1 MNYFRTHTK
10 ATASCNL
17 TIQLTTTNVTTNSPY
32 NGQIAVLVTNGTSP
46 YTYELVGVTTS
57 NNIVPSTYTFYNL
70 EPFKLYRVNVTDA
83 NGCMATATA
92 RLQYV
97 SPPPPDNLSSRD
109 YDYLIITM
117 EDTTPFV
124 FANEDPISYY
134 TNGFAFTTFMWSK
147 LYLNRNWYSKEGFID
162 IVDRNNISH
171 PEFNENP
178 PFDLYPTT
186 NRVLNSYIT
195 VSGCDYSG
203 ADRTNYYGNSYPTY
217 GKIEY
222 IINVHKYITEQKKE
236 LELDLYGGWVNYIP
250 KYPVKISFRA
260 IKNGEPYSKLW
271 VKGTTRLREQINGN
285 LVTYSYVSSN
295 DLINNELQNKVVW
308 FMDEPVGKH
317 YRVVD
322 YNTTDRIYYKGNALT
337 GTIMLMQ
344 NQGFEVQNDTDRFY
358 LFPHIYKN
366 LPGISATSTKQYI
379 AKIKLT
385 GYSIDSSFNPSQID
399 IK

>member
-10 ATASCNL
+10 ATTLCNL
-17 TIQLTTTNVTTNSPY
+17 TIRLQTTDATTNNPY
-32 NGQIAVLVTNGTSP
+32 NGQITVYVTNGTSP

-57 NNIVPSTYTFYNL
+57 NNIVPSIYTFYNL

-83 NGCMATATA
+83 NGCMASATA
-92 RLQYV
+92 SLQYV
-97 SPPPPDNLSSRD
+97 SPPPPNNLSSRD

-134 TNGFAFTTFMWSK
+134 KLGFVSNTYMWSK
-147 LYLNRNWYSKEGFID
+147 LYLNQNWYSKEGFID
-162 IVDRNNISH
+162 MRYRNNLSH

-195 VSGCDYSG
+195 VSGFDYLG
-203 ADRTNYYGNSYPTY
+203 ADRTNFYGNSYPTN

-236 LELDLYGGWVNYIP
+236 LKLDLYGGWVNYIP
-250 KYPVKISFRA
+250 KYPVKISFIA

-271 VKGTTRLREQINGN
+271 VKGTTRLYEQIDGTF
-285 LVTYSYVSSN
+285 VYYSYISSN

-308 FMDEPVGKH
+308 FMQTAGGKH
-317 YRVVD
+317 FRVVD
-322 YNTTDRIYYKGNALT
+322 YNTTDRIYYKG
-337 GTIMLMQ
+337 GPQIGMIMLMQ

-366 LPGISATSTKQYI
+366 LPGISATPTEQYI

-385 GYSIDSSFNPSQID
+385 GYSIDSSFNPSQIE